1 MNNTHGDSDWGEKS
15 RPRLV
20 WLIPLFFAVVILSLG
35 LLLPRTVTQAAE
47 SRPEQASLT
56 ARLQGVPDLTISK
69 SHQGD
74 FVINLD
80 PQAFYTYTIQVSNVG
95 TALVSGPITVTDVL
109 SDALEPVGGIGQG
122 WAVGFNGQ
130 TFTCVY
136 SNTVGV
142 SPTVSLPSLRLFVR
156 IKQTNTTSV
165 INRAVVSNISDA
177 NPANNVA
184 VDPTTL
190 VGADLAVSKSVTP
203 SSPSPGSIITYTV
216 TLSNQGPSQ
225 ATGVVL
231 TDTLPAGISYRSAS
245 ATQGGYTQANGRW
258 DVGTLNN
265 GSSAVLR
272 ISATVDAASLGKTI
286 TNAIEGLRSTV
297 PDYNLSN
304 NTASVS
310 FSVQTT
316 RVSGIVTDA
325 AKDTPLSGVK
335 VELQD
340 SANHLYSL
348 NTTATGWFTFTNTIT
363 TPLASGNATIRAS
376 KTGYATKSANIVIVP
391 NQSLRQDLSLDTADL
406 LITKSD
412 GLTTV
417 IPGSTITY
425 TLVISNL
432 GTIPASTVV
441 ITDVLPTFTT
451 YITDTSGIAH
461 TVPAAYTYVWKIN
474 NNIDPGKAFRFK
486 IRARVADALPSPTH
500 TLTNRGS
507 VSSQT
512 PDSNPDNNVALDN
525 TTSTGTP
532 NPTLTLA
539 VTPNQVRTGQNATYT
554 IKLINAG
561 TAPMTDVEVSD
572 TFSTFLDISS
582 ARTTKGTA
590 AVNNTTRRVTVAIDV
605 VAPNSEVTITVVARV
620 NTSATTNTTVSNVA
634 TVTYKFGGSNFS
646 RNSNTVSFQILV
658 SSTLPGTG
666 GIELDAQDAPARHYL
681 LAFFSSILLLGLGI
695 SAFVYYLKNRNLRSE
710 WSVWALK
717 MGLLLTVAAGLF
729 AGAGVVLSGITS
741 RGETRLA
748 SLQSHTG
755 QGLEKIVPESTHAPD
770 ELILPGALLQI
781 PGSELDKLP
790 DFPIPTPTI
799 HPEIAQ
805 ENDIDISPVNR
816 IIIPALALDT
826 VVRYVPYDGLTWM
839 IAGLQQEIAW
849 MGETSWP
856 GMGSNTALAGHVT
869 LRDGRNGPFRD
880 LSDLRSGD
888 AIFVYTEK
896 NIYEY
901 TVNDLVTVEPT
912 DLSVVEP
919 TDDPTLTLITCSD
932 WDRYTG
938 FYTKR
943 LVVKSTLVSSKPI
956 TQISQGN

>member
-1 MNNTHGDSDWGEKS
+1 MNDKLGDHDWGEKPKS
-15 RPRLV
+15 RLV
-20 WLIPLFFAVVILSLG
+20 WIAPLIFALVILSLV
-35 LLLPRTVTQAAE
+35 LLLPGAITQAAGE
-47 SRPEQASLT
+47 NPEQANPN
-56 ARLQGVPDLTISK
+56 APLQGIPDLSISK

-74 FVINLD
+74 FIISLD
-80 PQAFYTYTIQVSNVG
+80 PQAFYTYTILISNVG
-95 TALVSGPITVTDVL
+95 TAQVTGPITVTDVL

-156 IKQTNTTSV
+156 IKQTNTPSV
-165 INRAVVSNISDA
+165 INRATVSNASDA
-177 NPANNVA
+177 NPANNIG

-190 VGADLAVSKSVTP
+190 VGADLAVTKSVTP
-203 SSPSPGSIITYTV
+203 SSPSPGSVITYTI

-225 ATGVVL
+225 ATSVVL
-231 TDTLPAGISYRSAS
+231 TDTLPGEISFENAS
-245 ATQGGYTQANGRW
+245 ATQGSYTLANGRW
-258 DVGTLNN
+258 DVGTINS
-265 GSSAVLR
+265 GSNAVLR
-272 ISATVDAASLGKTI
+272 ISATVDQESLGKTI
-286 TNAIEGLRSTV
+286 TNVVEGLSSTT
-297 PDYNLSN
+297 PDYNLTN

-316 RVSGIVTDA
+316 RVSGLVTDA
-325 AKDTPLSGVK
+325 AKGTPLSGVK

-340 SANHLYSL
+340 SANHLYSY
-348 NTTATGWFTFTNTIT
+348 TTTTTGWFTFTNTIT
-363 TPLASGNATIRAS
+363 TPLASGNATVRAS
-376 KTGYATKSANIVIVP
+376 KTGYATKSANIVIVQ

-451 YITDTSGIAH
+451 YITDTSGIAK
-461 TVPAAYTYVWKIN
+461 TTPAAYTYVWKLN
-474 NNIDPGKAFRFK
+474 NNIDPGKAFRFN
-486 IRARVADALPSPTH
+486 IRAKVADGLPSPTH

-512 PDSNPDNNVALDN
+512 PDSNSNNNVSLDN

-554 IKLINAG
+554 IKLTNAG

-582 ARTTKGTA
+582 ARTTIGTA
-590 AVNNTTRRVTVAIDV
+590 SLNNTTRRVTVAIDV
-605 VAPNSEVTITVVARV
+605 LAPKAEATITVVARV

-666 GIELDAQDAPARHYL
+666 GVELDARDTPARPYL
-681 LAFFSSILLLGLGI
+681 LAFFSSTLLLGLGI
-695 SAFVYYLKNRNLRSE
+695 SAFVYYLKNRRGPSE
-710 WSVWALK
+710 WSGWALK
-717 MGLLLTVAAGLF
+717 MGLLLTVVAGLF
-729 AGAGVVLSGITS
+729 AVAGVVLSGIAAGVEN
-741 RGETRLA
+741 RQV
-748 SLQSHTG
+748 SLQAHTG
-755 QGLEKIVPESTHAPD
+755 QTLEKFIPESTHTPD
-770 ELILPGALLQI
+770 NLIVPGVLLQI

-805 ENDIDISPVNR
+805 ENEIDISPVNR
-816 IIIPALALDT
+816 LIVPALALDT
-826 VVRYVPYDGLTWM
+826 VVKYVPYDGLTWM

-856 GMGSNTALAGHVT
+856 GLGSNTALAGHVT
-869 LRDGRNGPFRD
+869 LRDGKNGPFRD
-880 LSDLRSGD
+880 LSDLRYGD

-901 TVNDLVTVEPT
+901 MVEDLVTVEPT

-919 TDDPTLTLITCSD
+919 TNDPTLTLITCTE
-932 WDRYTG
+932 WDPYTG

-943 LVVKSTLVSSKPI
+943 LVVKSSLVSSKPI

>member
-1 MNNTHGDSDWGEKS
+1 MKHYFGENNQGEKV
-15 RPRLV
+15 RTRLL
-20 WLIPLFFAVVILSLG
+20 WIIPMVLAAVVLYIA
-35 LLLPRTVTQAAE
+35 LLLPNTITRAAGDNLDQTDKHA
-47 SRPEQASLT
+47 P
-56 ARLQGVPDLTISK
+56 LQGVPDLTISK
-69 SHQGD
+69 SHEGD
-74 FVINLD
+74 FIINLD
-80 PQAFYTYTIQVSNVG
+80 PQVYYTYTIIISSVG
-95 TALVSGPITVTDVL
+95 DAVVTGPITVTDVI

-136 SNTVGV
+136 ANTTGI
-142 SPTVSLPSLRLFVR
+142 SPTVSLPPLKLFVR
-156 IKQTNTTSV
+156 IKATNTTLV
-165 INRAVVSNISDA
+165 VNRATVSNSSDA

-184 VDPTTL
+184 SDPTTL
-190 VGADLAVSKSVTP
+190 VGADLAVAKSVAP
-203 SSPSPGSIITYTV
+203 SSPSPGSVITYTITV
-216 TLSNQGPSQ
+216 NNQGPSQ
-225 ATGVVL
+225 ATGVIL
-231 TDTLPAGISYRSAS
+231 TDTLPAGITYKSAS
-245 ATQGGYTQANGRW
+245 ASQGSYTSADGRW
-258 DVGTLNN
+258 NVGTLDN
-265 GSSAVLR
+265 GRNATLR
-272 ISATVDAASLGKTI
+272 ISATVDSGSLGKTI
-286 TNAIEGLRSTV
+286 VNAIEGLRSAI

-316 RVSGIVTDA
+316 RVSGLVTDA
-325 AKDTPLSGVK
+325 AKGTPLSGVK

-348 NTTATGWFTFTNTIT
+348 TTTATGWFTFTNTIT
-363 TPLASGNATIRAS
+363 NPLASGNAVIRGS

-391 NQSLRQDLSLDTADL
+391 NQSLRQDLALDTADL
-406 LITKSD
+406 LITKTD

-451 YITDTSGIAH
+451 YITDTSGIAR
-461 TVPAAYTYVWKIN
+461 TTPASYTYVWKLN
-474 NNIDPGKAFRFK
+474 DNIDPGKAFRFK
-486 IRARVADALPSPTH
+486 IRARVADALPSPQH

-507 VSSQT
+507 VSSQS
-512 PDSNPDNNVALDN
+512 PDSNLENNVALDN

-554 IKLINAG
+554 IKLTNAG

-590 AVNNTTRRVTVAIDV
+590 SLNNTTRRVTVAIDV
-605 VAPNSEVTITVVARV
+605 LAPNAEATITVVARV
-620 NTSATTNTTVSNVA
+620 NTSATTNTTVSNA
-634 TVTYKFGGSNFS
+634 ASVTYKFGGTSFS
-646 RNSNTVSFQILV
+646 RTSNTVSFQILV

-666 GIELDAQDAPARHYL
+666 GIELGAQDTSARPYL
-681 LAFFSSILLLGLGI
+681 LAFFSSILLLGMGI
-695 SAFVYYLKNRNLRSE
+695 AAFVYYFRNRSLPSE
-710 WSVWALK
+710 WSGWALK
-717 MGLLLTVAAGLF
+717 MGLLLTVVAGLF
-729 AGAGVVLSGITS
+729 AVAGVVLSGIGS
-741 RGETRLA
+741 REEITLA
-748 SLQSHTG
+748 SLHASSG
-755 QGLEKIVPESTHAPD
+755 EALNKAVPESTHEPD
-770 ELILPGALLQI
+770 TLIYPSTLFQI

-790 DFPIPTPTI
+790 DFPVPTPTI
-799 HPEIAQ
+799 QPEMAQ
-805 ENDIDISPVNR
+805 EGSLDISPVNR
-816 IIIPALALDT
+816 IVIPALALDT
-826 VVRYVPYDGLTWM
+826 IVKYVPYDGLTWM

-856 GMGSNTALAGHVT
+856 GLGSNTALAGHVT
-869 LRDGRNGPFRD
+869 LRNGSSGPFRD

-888 AIFVYTEK
+888 AVFVYTEQ

-901 TVNDLVTVEPT
+901 KVSDLVTVEPT
-912 DLSVVEP
+912 DLTVIEP
-919 TDDPTLTLITCSD
+919 TTDPTLTLITCSE
-932 WDRYTG
+932 WDPYSG

-943 LVVKSTLVSSKPI
+943 LVVKSSLVGSKPI
-956 TQISQGN
+956 NQISQGN

>member
-1 MNNTHGDSDWGEKS
+1 MNDKLGDNTWGERS
-15 RPRLV
+15 RLRWVWIVPLV
-20 WLIPLFFAVVILSLG
+20 VALVILSLV
-35 LLLPRTVTQAAE
+35 LLLPGATTQAAE
-47 SRPEQASLT
+47 DHPKQSNLNAP
-56 ARLQGVPDLTISK
+56 LQGIPDLTISK
-69 SHQGD
+69 SHAGD
-74 FVINLD
+74 FIVNLD
-80 PQAFYTYTIQVSNVG
+80 PQSFYTYTILISNVG
-95 TALVSGPITVTDVL
+95 TAQVTGPITVTDVL

-136 SNTVGV
+136 SNTTGV

-156 IKQTNTTSV
+156 IKQTNTSSV
-165 INRAVVSNISDA
+165 INRATVSNISDA
-177 NPANNVA
+177 NPANNIA

-190 VGADLAVSKSVTP
+190 VGADLTVAKSVTP
-203 SSPSPGSIITYTV
+203 SSPSPGSVITYTI

-225 ATGVVL
+225 ATSVVL
-231 TDTLPAGISYRSAS
+231 TDTLPAGISYKSAS
-245 ATQGGYTQANGRW
+245 SSQGSYTPANGRW
-258 DVGTLNN
+258 DVGTLSY
-265 GSSAVLR
+265 GSNTVLM
-272 ISATVDAASLGKTI
+272 ISATVDEESLGKTI
-286 TNAIEGLRSTV
+286 TNVIEGLSSSI

-316 RVSGIVTDA
+316 RVSGLVTDA
-325 AKDTPLSGVK
+325 AKGTPLSGVK

-340 SANHLYSL
+340 SANHLYSY

-376 KTGYATKSANIVIVP
+376 KTGYANKSAIIVIVS

-451 YITDTSGIAH
+451 YITDTSGIAK
-461 TVPAAYTYVWKIN
+461 TTPAAYTYVWKLN
-474 NNIDPGKAFRFK
+474 NNIDPGKAFRFN
-486 IRARVADALPSPTH
+486 IRARIANGLPSPTH

-554 IKLINAG
+554 IKLTNAG
-561 TAPMTDVEVSD
+561 TAPMTDVEVND

-590 AVNNTTRRVTVAIDV
+590 SVNNTTRRVTVAIDV
-605 VAPNSEVTITVVARV
+605 LEPKSEATITVVARV

-666 GIELDAQDAPARHYL
+666 GIELAAQDTSALPYL
-681 LAFFSSILLLGLGI
+681 LAFFSSALLLGLGL
-695 SAFVYYLKNRNLRSE
+695 SAFVYYLKNRGGQSE
-710 WSVWALK
+710 WSGWALK
-717 MGLLLTVAAGLF
+717 MGLLLPIVAVLF
-729 AGAGVVLSGITS
+729 AVAGVILSKTATEVES
-741 RGETRLA
+741 RKG
-748 SLQSHTG
+748 SLQAHMG
-755 QGLEKIVPESTHAPD
+755 QTLEKLVPQSTHAPD
-770 ELILPGALLQI
+770 DIILPGVLFQI

-799 HPEIAQ
+799 YPEIA
-805 ENDIDISPVNR
+805 EESEIDVSPVKR
-816 IIIPALALDT
+816 IIVPALALDT
-826 VVRYVPYDGLTWM
+826 VVKYVPYDGLTWM

-856 GMGSNTALAGHVT
+856 GLGSNTALAGHVT

-880 LSDLRSGD
+880 LSDLRFGD

-901 TVNDLVTVEPT
+901 MVEDTVTVEPT

-919 TDDPTLTLITCSD
+919 TDDPILTMITCTE
-932 WDRYTG
+932 WDPYTG

-943 LVVKSTLVSSKPI
+943 LVVKSSLVSSRPI
-956 TQISQGN
+956 TQISHGN